1 MAKRYGINQKTV
13 AKSKERTVVQNL
25 PTGPRDAHSAA
36 LNIKEEVT
44 FTEPY
49 NWSNQATV
57 HRIGNR
63 PSQA

>member
-1 MAKRYGINQKTV
+1 MAKRYGINQRTV

-36 LNIKEEVT
+36 LSIKEEAT
-44 FTEPY
+44 FTAPY
-49 NWSNQATV
+49 SWNNRAMV

-63 PSQA
+63 P